1 MTRISNMWRYCIVS
15 LLVLAGCDMAF
26 AQNVVFVAQAASEK
40 IGTQD
45 QMELQYTIQNAG
57 DIQSLMPPPTLT
69 KDFIITQG
77 PYSSTFSN
85 TSIVNGKVTSSQ
97 GINVTYVI
105 QPRKPGNYTLGPAT
119 AKDAAGHTYQSNSVT
134 IQAVNG
140 SVAQRQQQRQDP
152 FGDDWDDPFAAMHRR
167 RQQQMQALRQQQ
179 SQQQPVEDAKVNLD
193 KDLFIR
199 VTVDKEKVHVGEQI
213 TASYKL
219 YSRIPMNCSISKLP
233 SLNGFWTQD
242 FEMPKGNMKPSEEI
256 IDGKKYQVFTLKK
269 SALFPQQ
276 AGTLE
281 LDPAEAEG
289 IARIIQQT
297 RQRNPFGGMF
307 DDPFFQNAFGSLM
320 MNDPFFNDEFFG
332 GMAYQD
338 VKVHLKSKPV
348 KITVTPLPEDGKP
361 ADYTGAVGNFTIK
374 SELDKASLT
383 TDDIANLKLAI
394 TGTGNLKLIEAPKLN
409 LPNGITSLDPIIVD
423 TITGRTTTI
432 SGSKIITYS
441 ITPNTAGDYTIPPV
455 AFTFYNAQT
464 GKYVTL
470 NTEAYKLNVKQGK
483 GGGSNARMPITD
495 IHDINTQPLKD
506 ISFNSKPLLFSV
518 GYWSLYTAPLMAFIG
533 IAFWRRREDELSKDT
548 VLLRNKR
555 ANKVALKRLAT
566 AQKHLAQKQEKAF
579 YEEISKAVW
588 LYLSDK
594 LNIPLSALSHEM
606 ANEAMTR
613 KQVPA
618 DLMART
624 QRIVTDC
631 ETALYAGY
639 SGMQQMNNTYNE
651 AIDIIS
657 KLEDCFKK

>member
-1 MTRISNMWRYCIVS
+1 MIRINNMWRYCIVC
-15 LLVLAGCDMAF
+15 LLLLAGYPMAF
-26 AQNVVFVAQAASEK
+26 AQNVVFVAQVASEK

-45 QMELQYTIQNAG
+45 QMELQYTIQNAAEL
-57 DIQSLMPPPTLT
+57 QTLTPPANLT
-69 KDFIITQG
+69 KDFIVTQG
-77 PYSSTFSN
+77 PFSSTFSN
-85 TSIVNGKVTSSQ
+85 TSIVNGKVSSSQ

-105 QPRKPGNYTLGPAT
+105 QPRKPGNYTIGPAV
-119 AKDAAGHTYQSNSVT
+119 AKDAAGHSYQSNGVT
-134 IQAVNG
+134 IQVVNG
-140 SVAQRQQQRQDP
+140 SVTQRQQRQDP
-152 FGDDWDDPFAAMHRR
+152 FGDDWDDPFAAMQRR

-199 VTVDKEKVHVGEQI
+199 VTVDKDKVHVGEQI
-213 TASYKL
+213 NASYKL

-242 FEMPKGNMKPSEEI
+242 FEMPKGNMKPEEEI
-256 IDGKKYQVFTLKK
+256 VDGKKYQVFTLKK

-289 IARIIQQT
+289 IARIMQQSK
-297 RQRNPFGGMF
+297 QRNPFGGMF
-307 DDPFFQNAFGSLM
+307 DDPAFQNAFGSLL

-348 KITVTPLPEDGKP
+348 KITVTPLPEEGKP

-374 SELDKASLT
+374 SEIDKTALS
-383 TDDIANLKLAI
+383 TDDVANLKLTI
-394 TGTGNLKLIEAPKLN
+394 TGSGNLKLIEAPKLN

-432 SGSKIITYS
+432 SGSKIITYA

-455 AFTFYNAQT
+455 SFTFYNAQI

-470 NTEAYKLNVKQGK
+470 NTEAYKLNAKQGK

-495 IHDINTQPLKD
+495 IHNINTQPLNN

-518 GYWSLYTAPLMAFIG
+518 GYWSLYAAPLMAFIG
-533 IAFWRRREDELSKDT
+533 IAFWRRREEELSKDS

-566 AQKHLAQKQEKAF
+566 AQKHLVQKQEKDF

-613 KQVPA
+613 KQIPA

-639 SGMQQMNNTYNE
+639 SGTQQMNNTYNE

>member
-1 MTRISNMWRYCIVS
+1 
-15 LLVLAGCDMAF
+15 
-26 AQNVVFVAQAASEK
+26 
-40 IGTQD
+40 
-45 QMELQYTIQNAG
+45 
-57 DIQSLMPPPTLT
+57 
-69 KDFIITQG
+69 
-77 PYSSTFSN
+77 
-85 TSIVNGKVTSSQ
+85 
-97 GINVTYVI
+97 
-105 QPRKPGNYTLGPAT
+105 
-119 AKDAAGHTYQSNSVT
+119 
-134 IQAVNG
+134 
-140 SVAQRQQQRQDP
+140 
-152 FGDDWDDPFAAMHRR
+152 
-167 RQQQMQALRQQQ
+167 
-179 SQQQPVEDAKVNLD
+179 
-193 KDLFIR
+193 
-199 VTVDKEKVHVGEQI
+199 
-213 TASYKL
+213 
-219 YSRIPMNCSISKLP
+219 
-233 SLNGFWTQD
+233 
-242 FEMPKGNMKPSEEI
+242 
-256 IDGKKYQVFTLKK
+256 
-269 SALFPQQ
+269 
-276 AGTLE
+276 
-281 LDPAEAEG
+281 
-289 IARIIQQT
+289 
-297 RQRNPFGGMF
+297 
-307 DDPFFQNAFGSLM
+307 
-320 MNDPFFNDEFFG
+320 
-332 GMAYQD
+332 MAYQD

-348 KITVTPLPEDGKP
+348 KITVTPLPEEGKP

-374 SELDKASLT
+374 SELDKTSLT
-383 TDDIANLKLAI
+383 TDDVANLKLTI
-394 TGTGNLKLIEAPKLN
+394 TGSGNLKLIEAPKLN
-409 LPNGITSLDPIIVD
+409 LPNGVTSLDPIIVD

-495 IHDINTQPLKD
+495 IHDINTQPLNN

-518 GYWSLYTAPLMAFIG
+518 GYWSLYAAPLMAFIG
-533 IAFWRRREDELSKDT
+533 IAFWRRREDELSKDS

-566 AQKHLAQKQEKAF
+566 AQQHLAQKQEKAF

-618 DLMART
+618 DLMTRT

-639 SGMQQMNNTYNE
+639 SGTQQMNNTYNE

>member
-1 MTRISNMWRYCIVS
+1 MTRISNMWRYYIVS

-69 KDFIITQG
+69 KDFIVTQG

-134 IQAVNG
+134 IQAVIG

-152 FGDDWDDPFAAMHRR
+152 FGDDWDDPFAAMQRR

-242 FEMPKGNMKPSEEI
+242 FEMPKGNMKPAEEI

-297 RQRNPFGGMF
+297 KQRNPFGGMF

-320 MNDPFFNDEFFG
+320 MNDPFFNDDFFG

-348 KITVTPLPEDGKP
+348 KITVTPLPEEGKP

-374 SELDKASLT
+374 SEIDKTSLT
-383 TDDIANLKLAI
+383 TDDVANLKLTI
-394 TGTGNLKLIEAPKLN
+394 TGSGNLKLIEAPKLN

-432 SGSKIITYS
+432 SGSKIITYP
-441 ITPNTAGDYTIPPV
+441 ITPNTAGDYTIPPM

-483 GGGSNARMPITD
+483 GGGSLARMPISD
-495 IHDINTQPLKD
+495 IHDINTKPLKD
-506 ISFNSKPLLFSV
+506 ISLNSQPMLLSV
-518 GYWSLYTAPLMAFIG
+518 GYWSMYAAPLMAFIG

-555 ANKVALKRLAT
+555 ANKVALKRLTT

-606 ANEAMTR
+606 ANEAMMH

-639 SGMQQMNNTYNE
+639 SGTQQMNNTYNE